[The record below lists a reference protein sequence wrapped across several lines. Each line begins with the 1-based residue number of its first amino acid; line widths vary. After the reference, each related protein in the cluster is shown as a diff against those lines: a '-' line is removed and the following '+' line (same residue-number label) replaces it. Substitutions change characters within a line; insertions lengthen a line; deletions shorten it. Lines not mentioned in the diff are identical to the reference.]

1 MHGKATATAAAAAAR
16 YCQAHGDGGALVQNN
31 DASIERRAA
40 LVIIAKYLLAHMG
53 LHIVGQM
60 QDRVV

>member
-1 MHGKATATAAAAAAR
+1 MHGKAAAAVAAAAH

-31 DASIERRAA
+31 DVPLERGAA
-40 LVIIAKYLLAHMG
+40 LVIIASHLLAHMG